1 MGKMKVTTGNIA
13 RMVESTLETGN
24 KLATWLLYHFIRLLY
39 PQLPLLETNHG
50 KTSLLLWRLEP
61 II

>member
-24 KLATWLLYHFIRLLY
+24 KLVTGLLYHFISLLY
-39 PQLPLLETNHG
+39 PHLPILETNRE